1 MTSLN
6 MAVPTRLEL
15 PFVINHEN
23 SKITQNSIM
32 MKAQLVS
39 LEEKIEVIL
48 KLRMIQLFVKVHF
61 RIDLSWVE
69 RWKVLDWTRQGSSP
83 SKIALSYI
91 NTQRTKRQSRTECQ
105 RHSNS
110 HANRNGAGMLL
121 VNLLRKG
128 RIFLGQ
134 WHIFL
139 HNFKR
144 RISLK
149 PLFAPYLK
157 LQEVQQP
164 CILLLLG
171 WVYPDDFNKVLKG
184 H

>member
-61 RIDLSWVE
+61 RIDLS
-69 RWKVLDWTRQGSSP
+69 
-83 SKIALSYI
+83 
-91 NTQRTKRQSRTECQ
+91 
-105 RHSNS
+105 
-110 HANRNGAGMLL
+110 
-121 VNLLRKG
+121 
-128 RIFLGQ
+128 
-134 WHIFL
+134 
-139 HNFKR
+139 
-144 RISLK
+144 
-149 PLFAPYLK
+149 
-157 LQEVQQP
+157 
-164 CILLLLG
+164 
-171 WVYPDDFNKVLKG
+171 
-184 H
+184 